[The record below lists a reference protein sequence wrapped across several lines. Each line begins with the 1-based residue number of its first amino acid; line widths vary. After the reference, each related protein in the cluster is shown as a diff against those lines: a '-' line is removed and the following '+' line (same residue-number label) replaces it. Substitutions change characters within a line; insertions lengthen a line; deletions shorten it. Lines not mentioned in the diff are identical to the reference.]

1 MEEIIS
7 TSDVNLGVL
16 LPTRGLLLNKS
27 KPTNAGLILKL
38 AKTVEEADLD
48 SVWVGDSLFAK
59 PRLEPFSTLAAIAAV
74 TEKVRLGTAVL
85 LMALRNPVL
94 LAQTMATIDLIS
106 EGRLVIAAG
115 TGGAFNRQ
123 QQAEWEV
130 AGVSQRTRASRLE
143 EMVAVLKGLGTGEPF
158 SFEGKHFNLSEL
170 TMQPSTVNDSGI
182 PILLACHWRSDVGR
196 TQARRA
202 SQLADGII
210 SISDTPGE
218 YRDLV
223 REVKSLMGQSGRDVN
238 DFEYSMYLTIN
249 INADKSSAQRDA
261 DEYLLGYYGTNIWGD
276 RWGPFGDENEVK
288 DQILA
293 YRDAGAKTLIIR
305 FASLDPERQLDRFLS
320 NIAPFI

>member
-223 REVKSLMGQSGRDVN
+223 REV
-238 DFEYSMYLTIN
+238 
-249 INADKSSAQRDA
+249 
-261 DEYLLGYYGTNIWGD
+261 
-276 RWGPFGDENEVK
+276 
-288 DQILA
+288 
-293 YRDAGAKTLIIR
+293 
-305 FASLDPERQLDRFLS
+305 
-320 NIAPFI
+320 